1 MKINEKTVSCE
12 NDILFVLDAVASGE
26 EEFAIL
32 AKSPKRFIQTSGN
45 MLEYNSGQKLYSA
58 ANISNE
64 DIKAAFL
71 DYYRGNDGYKK
82 FFRKTSAKAE
92 KETFSDIVRETWHDF
107 LDICIFRTV
116 RFTLDGLYVGISL
129 SSWLFYGFFI
139 GFGTYLISL
148 GQNENILETPYLPLG
163 GAAILSGLLV
173 LLGNISRKRAKIE
186 SGMFYPD
193 PDYDNTPF
201 LLEEIKCV
209 YVRQYNRH
217 CQLGVL
223 KRNDDFS
230 LLSSYS
236 GGLAWVHGKR
246 LAQRLN
252 RPLKSEKTYQKMVK
266 NQQIIIVLLLVW
278 SIFLLALPLQ
288 GRIFVGTLFL
298 IAISKRLYEL
308 ILGMIYQNADSSATK
323 TNRKS
328 IFGKNKRWYCGD
340 SSYSSHRL
348 IFSEDRITVRP
359 SWVRVIV
366 FCGYGASLGMI
377 CSLCLLSDYA
387 IRQYGE
393 LVFCI
398 IALLFAGILLSYLFL
413 RSYPEIDFKNGVFY
427 PYGKR
432 GSIFR
437 KKFVAVPLGNVS
449 AIDLEHHS
457 YISRHNCF
465 ECFTLLLVVP
475 NGGRNYRY
483 MLLNHGDYPT
493 FMTDAEKLSKR
504 LALPLPDAGLE
515 DFNRQW
521 IRRYSYIAL
530 IVYPVFIFI
539 AVGHMNLAFQEKNLF
554 LITVMVIVLASLIYS
569 LFKIV
574 QALKGK

>member
-1 MKINEKTVSCE
+1 MKINDKTVSCE
-12 NDILFVLDAVASGE
+12 NDILFILDAVASGE

-58 ANISNE
+58 ENISNE

-82 FFRKTSAKAE
+82 FFRKTSAEAE
-92 KETFSDIVRETWHDF
+92 KESFSDIVRETWHDF

-116 RFTLDGLYVGISL
+116 RFTPDGLYVGISL

-278 SIFLLALPLQ
+278 SIFLLALPLL

-308 ILGMIYQNADSSATK
+308 ILGMIYQNADSSAKKTK
-323 TNRKS
+323 RKS
-328 IFGKNKRWYCGD
+328 IFWKNNRWYCGD

-437 KKFVAVPLGNVS
+437 KKFVAIPLGNVS
-449 AIDLEHHS
+449 AIDWEHHS

-475 NGGRNYRY
+475 KGGRNYRY

-504 LALPLPDAGLE
+504 LALPLPDTDLE
-515 DFNRQW
+515 DFNSKK
-521 IRRYSYIAL
+521 IRRFAYIIL
-530 IVYPVFIFI
+530 LVYPLFIFI
-539 AVGHMNLAFQEKNLF
+539 AVGHMNLAFREKNLF
-554 LITVMVIVLASLIYS
+554 FIVLMVIVLASLIYN
-569 LFKIV
+569 LFKIA

>member
-58 ANISNE
+58 ENISNE

-82 FFRKTSAKAE
+82 FFRKTSAEAE
-92 KETFSDIVRETWHDF
+92 KESFSDIVRETWHDF

-116 RFTLDGLYVGISL
+116 RFTPDGLYVGISL

-278 SIFLLALPLQ
+278 SIFLLALPLL

-308 ILGMIYQNADSSATK
+308 ILGMIYQNADSSAKKTK
-323 TNRKS
+323 RKS
-328 IFGKNKRWYCGD
+328 IFWKNNRWYCGD

-437 KKFVAVPLGNVS
+437 KKFVAIPLGNVS
-449 AIDLEHHS
+449 AIDWEHHS

-504 LALPLPDAGLE
+504 LALPLPDTDLE
-515 DFNRQW
+515 DFNSKK
-521 IRRYSYIAL
+521 IRRFAYIIL
-530 IVYPVFIFI
+530 LVYPLFIFI
-539 AVGHMNLAFQEKNLF
+539 AVGHMNLAFREKNLF
-554 LITVMVIVLASLIYS
+554 FIVLMVIVLASLIYN
-569 LFKIV
+569 LFKIA

>member
-1 MKINEKTVSCE
+1 MKINDKTVSCE
-12 NDILFVLDAVASGE
+12 NDILFILDAVASGE

-58 ANISNE
+58 ENISNE

-82 FFRKTSAKAE
+82 FFRKTSAEAE
-92 KETFSDIVRETWHDF
+92 KESFSDIVRETWHDF

-116 RFTLDGLYVGISL
+116 RFTPDGLYVGISL

-278 SIFLLALPLQ
+278 SIFLLALPLL

-308 ILGMIYQNADSSATK
+308 ILGMIYQNADSSAKKTK
-323 TNRKS
+323 RKS
-328 IFGKNKRWYCGD
+328 IFWKNNRWYCGD
-340 SSYSSHRL
+340 SSYRSHRL

-437 KKFVAVPLGNVS
+437 KKFVAIPLGNVS
-449 AIDLEHHS
+449 AIDWEHHS

-475 NGGRNYRY
+475 KGGRNYRY

-504 LALPLPDAGLE
+504 LALPLPDTDLE
-515 DFNRQW
+515 DFNSKK
-521 IRRYSYIAL
+521 IRRFAYIIL
-530 IVYPVFIFI
+530 LVYPLFIFI
-539 AVGHMNLAFQEKNLF
+539 AVGHMNLAFREKNLF
-554 LITVMVIVLASLIYS
+554 FIVLMVIVLASLIYN
-569 LFKIV
+569 LFKIA

>member
-1 MKINEKTVSCE
+1 MKINDKTVSCE
-12 NDILFVLDAVASGE
+12 NDILFILDAVASGE

-58 ANISNE
+58 ENISNE

-82 FFRKTSAKAE
+82 FFRKTSAEAE
-92 KETFSDIVRETWHDF
+92 KESFSDIVRETWHDF

-116 RFTLDGLYVGISL
+116 RFTPDGLYVGISL

-278 SIFLLALPLQ
+278 SIFLLALPLL

-308 ILGMIYQNADSSATK
+308 ILGMIYQNADSSAKKTK
-323 TNRKS
+323 RKS
-328 IFGKNKRWYCGD
+328 IFWKNNRWYCGD

-437 KKFVAVPLGNVS
+437 KKFVAIPLGNVS
-449 AIDLEHHS
+449 AIDWEQHS
-457 YISRHNCF
+457 YTSIKKRF

-475 NGGRNYRY
+475 KGGRNYRY

-504 LALPLPDAGLE
+504 LALPLPDTDLE
-515 DFNRQW
+515 DFNSKK
-521 IRRYSYIAL
+521 IRRFAYIIL
-530 IVYPVFIFI
+530 LVYPLFIFI
-539 AVGHMNLAFQEKNLF
+539 AVGHMNLAFREKNLF
-554 LITVMVIVLASLIYS
+554 FIVLMVIVLASLIYN
-569 LFKIV
+569 LFKIA